1 MLITFR
7 AERVNNIAVN
17 LLYCTDVIL
26 VDIAN
31 VTLLFKLWSMLVA
44 YEELAVYCK
53 LIRNGEIVWKIR
65 PRTDDNLLALFYYVL
80 ITQESL

>member
-26 VDIAN
+26 LDIAN

-44 YEELAVYCK
+44 YEELA
-53 LIRNGEIVWKIR
+53 G
-65 PRTDDNLLALFYYVL
+65 VL
-80 ITQESL
+80 